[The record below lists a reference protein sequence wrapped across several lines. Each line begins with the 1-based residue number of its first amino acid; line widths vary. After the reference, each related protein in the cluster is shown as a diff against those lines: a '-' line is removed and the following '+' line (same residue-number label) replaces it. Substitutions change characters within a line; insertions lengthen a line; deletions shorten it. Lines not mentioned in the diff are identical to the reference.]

1 MKWICKTEEET
12 LDLKYKLPGTASVF
26 KENVC
31 YFDCNNLM

>member
-12 LDLKYKLPGTASVF
+12 LDLKYKLPGTVFF